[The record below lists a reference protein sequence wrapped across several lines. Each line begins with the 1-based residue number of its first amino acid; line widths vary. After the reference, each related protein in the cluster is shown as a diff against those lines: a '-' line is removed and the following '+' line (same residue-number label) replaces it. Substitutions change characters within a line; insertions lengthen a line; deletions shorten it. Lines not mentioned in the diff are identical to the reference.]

1 MNLTFDAKIREGANL
16 SGYFKDDKIQVPNK
30 ATYRI
35 GFPNRPG
42 VTKDSNEV
50 PVTPPSPEE
59 PGIKKKVNGKA
70 AATLETR
77 EEEFTYTVETKV
89 PYDAT
94 AFEVTDTLVDVLTFS
109 GDKGQAQASLDG
121 KDLDAKQITV
131 DGQTIKV
138 TLTEDQVKA
147 ALVKQLLS
155 TSRLRL
161 KKVLISLLISKKIR
175 LVPNKATY
183 RVDFPGRPG
192 VTKDSNEVPV
202 TPPTPEEPKIKK
214 DVNSKPA
221 ETLTNRNDV
230 FTYNVNTSVPYDAT
244 AFEVTDTLVD
254 VLEFAGDK
262 GQATASLNGQ
272 PIEAGQITV
281 DGQTIKVTLTEDQ
294 VKANGGKAVTLSF
307 QAKIRENANLS
318 AYVTKDN
325 KTEIPNQA
333 SYDASSTSARCS

>member
-1 MNLTFDAKIREGANL
+1 M
-16 SGYFKDDKIQVPNK
+16 
-30 ATYRI
+30 
-35 GFPNRPG
+35 
-42 VTKDSNEV
+42 TKDSNEV

-121 KDLDAKQITV
+121 KDLDAKQIT

-147 ALVKQLLS
+147 SAGKAVALNFKAKIKEGANLS
-155 TSRLRL
+155 AYIQ
-161 KKVLISLLISKKIR
+161 KDKIE
-175 LVPNKATY
+175 VPNKATY

-262 GQATASLNGQ
+262 GQATASLNGRRS
-272 PIEAGQITV
+272 
-281 DGQTIKVTLTEDQ
+281 KVKLRSM
-294 VKANGGKAVTLSF
+294 VKQSKL
-307 QAKIRENANLS
+307 L
-318 AYVTKDN
+318 
-325 KTEIPNQA
+325 
-333 SYDASSTSARCS
+333 